1 MEHSYPQNEKAED
14 EASLQDVQIC
24 VNDNKGGWVT
34 FPFIIGSMMGLTLAA
49 TSWYANIVVY
59 AMKKYNIKDI
69 AAAQFHNVVGGGV
82 NFFPILA
89 AILADS
95 LFGSYSIVLVSSF
108 ISLLGAI
115 MFTLSSAIPSL
126 RPPPCTN
133 ITSCNPPSSLQYTFL
148 NATLAILMIGFG
160 GTRFVIGALGADQ
173 FKKPEQQRVFFN
185 WFIFAI
191 EASSVIGFTAVIYL
205 QDKGKWTLS
214 FGISAAVNAVAI
226 TLFLFGSRF
235 YRLVLPQGSPF
246 ISIAR
251 VFVASF
257 RKSRVS
263 MAGEK
268 GEDGYFYGTSK
279 SKTDY
284 YGSPTSS
291 LSRNPSQNRGFC
303 VPLKRVEDLKK
314 LIKALPIWSGGIL
327 LNTVSGVAASLVI
340 LQALS
345 MDRRLGRHFKLPAAS
360 ILVFPLL
367 CGSIALCLLDRV
379 VYPLWKKIVGRPLD
393 PLKRVGVGY
402 FLTFLSMISFA
413 LIEKKRL
420 NLMASNH
427 VISVLWLILPL
438 GLLGVSSSFYF
449 PAELAFFYQELPKS
463 LRSTTASL
471 ASLHMAVGYYLSTAF
486 ISVVQRSTSWLP
498 DNINHGRM
506 DKVYW
511 TLAIIGTINFGY
523 YLVTKTAL
531 DITESSDRPPSL
543 RKTKLQIVSAAEYE
557 AQKVWWKKH
566 DPFFLLSPAE
576 QDVVVAATVRE
587 ARVTEASRSGAEP
600 STSIANPQA
609 EEEKAEEEDGATK
622 DECLLKTSV
631 SLLDLS

>member
-291 LSRNPSQNRGFC
+291 LSFFNRAALIKGGDHQQQSK
-303 VPLKRVEDLKK
+303 PLTKSWILCTVEEVEDLKK

-523 YLVTKTAL
+523 YLVCAKIYKYTN
-531 DITESSDRPPSL
+531 DES
-543 RKTKLQIVSAAEYE
+543 T
-557 AQKVWWKKH
+557 
-566 DPFFLLSPAE
+566 
-576 QDVVVAATVRE
+576 
-587 ARVTEASRSGAEP
+587 
-600 STSIANPQA
+600 
-609 EEEKAEEEDGATK
+609 
-622 DECLLKTSV
+622 DE
-631 SLLDLS
+631 

>member
-1 MEHSYPQNEKAED
+1 MEHSYPQHEKPED
-14 EASLQDVQIC
+14 EASPQDVQLC
-24 VNDNKGGWVT
+24 VNDNKGGRVT

-82 NFFPILA
+82 NFFPIIA

-95 LFGSYSIVLVSSF
+95 LFGSYWVVFVSSF

-133 ITSCNPPSSLQYTFL
+133 ITSCNPPSSLQYAFL
-148 NATLAILMIGFG
+148 YATLVISMIGYG
-160 GTRFVIGALGADQ
+160 GTRFVLGALGADQ
-173 FKKPEQQRVFFN
+173 FRKPEQQRVFFN

-214 FGISAAVNAVAI
+214 FSLSAAVNAVAI
-226 TLFLFGSRF
+226 ALFLSGSRF

-251 VFVASF
+251 VLVASF
-257 RKSRVS
+257 RKGAKMV
-263 MAGEK
+263 GEK
-268 GEDGYFYGTSK
+268 NQEDYFYGALETK
-279 SKTDY
+279 MLKEA
-284 YGSPTSS
+284 PTPS
-291 LSRNPSQNRGFC
+291 LSFFNRAALIKGGHDQESKPHTKSWTLC
-303 VPLKRVEDLKK
+303 TVEEVEDLKK
-314 LIKALPIWSGGIL
+314 LIKALPVWSGGIL
-327 LNTVSGVAASLVI
+327 LNTISGVAASLVV
-340 LQALS
+340 LQALA
-345 MDRRLGRHFKLPAAS
+345 MDRSLGRHFKLPAAS

-367 CGSIALCLLDRV
+367 CGSIALTLLDRV
-379 VYPLWKKIVGRPLD
+379 VYPLWKKIVGRPLE

-413 LIEKKRL
+413 VVEKKRL
-420 NLMASNH
+420 NLMAATHHMTSA
-427 VISVLWLILPL
+427 LWLILPL

-463 LRSTTASL
+463 LRSTAASL
-471 ASLHMAVGYYLSTAF
+471 ASLHMAVGYYLSTMF
-486 ISVVQRSTSWLP
+486 ISLVQRTTPWLP
-498 DNINHGRM
+498 NDINHGRM

-511 TLAIIGTINFGY
+511 TLATIGAINFGY
-523 YLVTKTAL
+523 YLVCSKLYKYTNN
-531 DITESSDRPPSL
+531 ES
-543 RKTKLQIVSAAEYE
+543 T
-557 AQKVWWKKH
+557 
-566 DPFFLLSPAE
+566 
-576 QDVVVAATVRE
+576 
-587 ARVTEASRSGAEP
+587 
-600 STSIANPQA
+600 
-609 EEEKAEEEDGATK
+609 EEEIVTK
-622 DECLLKTSV
+622 M
-631 SLLDLS
+631 